1 MTQLICGKKLAL
13 NDCLQVMMPT
23 FACGKNG
30 QKQAPSLI
38 FIDIHVIII
47 LWGKLLQSLII
58 WSVSVFL
65 EHLRGKYSALSSC
78 KQQNNQYD
86 TMTVCQHN
94 ANTNEAV
101 SKEISNGK
109 QSCDSH
115 KCPGVIVNLHTAAKH
130 LNTHVK
136 LFWQHTIHR
145 VNFLLITL

>member
-1 MTQLICGKKLAL
+1 
-13 NDCLQVMMPT
+13 
-23 FACGKNG
+23 
-30 QKQAPSLI
+30 
-38 FIDIHVIII
+38 
-47 LWGKLLQSLII
+47 
-58 WSVSVFL
+58 
-65 EHLRGKYSALSSC
+65 
-78 KQQNNQYD
+78 
-86 TMTVCQHN
+86 MTVCQHN